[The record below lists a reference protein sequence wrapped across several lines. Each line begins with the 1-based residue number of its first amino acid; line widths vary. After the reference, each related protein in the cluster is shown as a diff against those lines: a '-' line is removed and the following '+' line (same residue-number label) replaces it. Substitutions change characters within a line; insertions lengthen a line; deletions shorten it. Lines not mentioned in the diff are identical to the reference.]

1 LRLTSDRRPLRC
13 CADQLQRDRRS
24 WYHLSADIQD
34 AVHARNATFKVST
47 LLVDG
52 GGEQKVADGVST
64 WCAGFSGEAKAQ
76 KIGGGGLR
84 IREGHQTVPQVTHRR
99 DPELLAQ
106 HS

>member
-24 WYHLSADIQD
+24 WYHLSTDIQD
-34 AVHARNATFKVST
+34 AVHAGNATFKVST

-76 KIGGGGLR
+76 KIGGSGLR
-84 IREGHQTVPQVTHRR
+84 IREGHQTVPQVAHRR
-99 DPELLAQ
+99 DSELLAQ